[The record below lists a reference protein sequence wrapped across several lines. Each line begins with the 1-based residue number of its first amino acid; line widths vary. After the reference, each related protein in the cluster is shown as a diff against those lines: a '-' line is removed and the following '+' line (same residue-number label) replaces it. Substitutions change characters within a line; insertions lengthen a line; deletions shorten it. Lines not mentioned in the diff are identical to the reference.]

1 LFTDPAGFT
10 FSSGNAVLYRPD
22 NSGIP
27 GLFGLPPFDG
37 GNVEGTAT
45 MSDVADNTQPSYTGH
60 AHFWYGLNYNANGQ
74 FYFGETIM
82 FNGTGPA
89 GSLSLNANPG
99 FNNSATGHQ
108 NGWGQLTVTC
118 S

>member
-1 LFTDPAGFT
+1 
-10 FSSGNAVLYRPD
+10 
-22 NSGIP
+22 
-27 GLFGLPPFDG
+27 LFGLPPFDG
-37 GNVEGTAT
+37 GNVEGNAT
-45 MSDVADNTQPSYTGH
+45 LSDVADNTQPSYTGH

-82 FNGTGPA
+82 FNGNGPA
-89 GSLSLNANPG
+89 GKLSLNANPG
-99 FNNSATGHQ
+99 FNNSVTGHQ